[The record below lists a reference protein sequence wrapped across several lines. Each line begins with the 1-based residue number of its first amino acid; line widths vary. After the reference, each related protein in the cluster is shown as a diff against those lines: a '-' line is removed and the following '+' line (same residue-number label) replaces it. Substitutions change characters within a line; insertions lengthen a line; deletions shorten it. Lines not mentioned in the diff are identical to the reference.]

1 VINKKSLRIVALFL
15 VGLALVSASPASRGQ
30 QSPWRSGTKP
40 VVIEVLDVGQGDS
53 ILIRSPEGKT
63 ALIDAGP
70 HKDVA
75 LSVLKRKGVTSLDLV
90 AISHHHADHYGGMDQ
105 VVRAFKPRYFL
116 ASASGQSTKLYLNL
130 LKTVEAQGMTAIQPT
145 SRPRKIELGSV
156 ELTIFPQPP
165 EDKKEENNNSI
176 GLRLEYG
183 AFSVL
188 LTGDSEGTERQ
199 WWLQHNPDLMRDCT
213 ILKLAHHG
221 SRNGTDTRWLQI
233 VRPELAVA
241 SLGKDNDYG
250 HPHSETV
257 SLLRRGRIPLLRTDQ
272 LGTITIQSDGRDW
285 KLVRPELTSRGRP
298 TQDDVDR
305 VVATTTDDETPSRTS
320 RSRSSRTR

>member
-1 VINKKSLRIVALFL
+1 VIIKKTLRIVVLVL
-15 VGLALVSASPASRGQ
+15 VGLAFVSASPVSQGQ
-30 QSPWRSGTKP
+30 QSPWRTGTKP
-40 VVIEVLDVGQGDS
+40 LTIEVLDIGQGDS

-70 HKDVA
+70 HKDTA
-75 LSVLKRKGVTSLDLV
+75 LSVLKRQGITSLDLV
-90 AISHHHADHYGGMDQ
+90 AISHHHSDHYGGMDQ

-116 ASASGQSTKLYLNL
+116 ASRVGESTKLYLSL
-130 LKTVEAQGMTAIQPT
+130 LKMVEAQHMTAIQPA

-156 ELTIFPQPP
+156 ELTIFPQAR

-176 GLRLEYG
+176 GLRLQYG
-183 AFSVL
+183 AFSML

-199 WWLQHNPDLMRDCT
+199 WWLEHNADLIRNCT

-221 SRNGTDTRWLQI
+221 SRNGTDAHWLQI

-241 SLGKDNDYG
+241 SMGKDNEFG

-257 SLLRRGRIPLLRTDQ
+257 SLLRRSRIPFLRTDQ

-285 KLVRPELTSRGRP
+285 KLVRPELASRGRP

-305 VVATTTDDETPSRTS
+305 VAATTDDGAPS

>member
-1 VINKKSLRIVALFL
+1 VINRKNLRTVALFL
-15 VGLALVSASPASRGQ
+15 VGLALVSASPASQGQ
-30 QSPWRSGTKP
+30 QSPWRSGTQR

-70 HKDVA
+70 HKDAA
-75 LSVLKRKGVTSLDLV
+75 LSILKRKGVTSLDLV
-90 AISHHHADHYGGMDQ
+90 AISHHHFDHYGGMDQ

-116 ASASGQSTKLYLNL
+116 ASGTGRSTKLYLSL

-165 EDKKEENNNSI
+165 EDQKEENNNSI

-199 WWLQHNPDLMRDCT
+199 WWLQHNPDLVRDCT

-233 VRPELAVA
+233 VRPELAMA
-241 SLGKDNDYG
+241 SLGKDNEYG
-250 HPHSETV
+250 HPHSETI
-257 SLLRRGRIPLLRTDQ
+257 SLLRRSRIPLLRTDQ

-285 KLVRPELTSRGRP
+285 KLVRPDLASRGRP

-305 VVATTTDDETPSRTS
+305 VAATTDDEAPSRTS